1 MSSILLHHLELS
13 RSTRVLWAL
22 EELGL
27 PYEVKTYKRDKNFRA
42 DPALKEV
49 HPLGKSPVVEVDG
62 MALAESAAILE
73 HLVEM
78 GDGALR
84 PQTPQEQQ
92 QVRYWL
98 HFAEGTLMPTL
109 LMSLVHNTAINK
121 VPFFIK
127 PVVKGI
133 LGTIDGA
140 FTNPEILRNMGFVE
154 QTLSTQ
160 PWLAGE
166 RFTAADIQ
174 MSYGL
179 QAGVKR
185 APKGQSY
192 PKIQD
197 YIQRFEARPAYKKA
211 VEIGGAPMPE

>member
-1 MSSILLHHLELS
+1 MSAIVLHHLELS

-27 PYEVKTYKRDKNFRA
+27 DYEIKTYKRDKNFRA

-49 HPLGKSPVVEVDG
+49 HPLGKSPVVQVDG

-78 GDGALR
+78 GDGTLR
-84 PQTPQEQQ
+84 PQTPQERQ

-109 LMSLVHNTAINK
+109 LMSLVHGTAIDK
-121 VPFFIK
+121 VPFLIR

-140 FTNPEILRNMGFVE
+140 FTNPEIIRNMGFVE

-160 PWLAGE
+160 PWLAGDN
-166 RFTAADIQ
+166 FTAADIQ

-192 PKIQD
+192 PNIQA

-211 VEIGGAPMPE
+211 VEIGGSPMPE

>member
-1 MSSILLHHLELS
+1 MSAIVLHHLELS

-22 EELGL
+22 EEMGL
-27 PYEVKTYKRDKNFRA
+27 DYEIKTYKRDKNFRA

-49 HPLGKSPVVEVDG
+49 HPLGKSPVVQVDG

-78 GDGALR
+78 GDGTLR
-84 PQTPQEQQ
+84 PQTPQERQ

-109 LMSLVHNTAINK
+109 LMSLVHGTAIDK
-121 VPFFIK
+121 VPFLIR

-140 FTNPEILRNMGFVE
+140 FTNPEIIRNMGFVE

-160 PWLAGE
+160 PWLAGDN
-166 RFTAADIQ
+166 FTAADIQ

-185 APKGQSY
+185 APKGQIY
-192 PKIQD
+192 PNIQA

-211 VEIGGAPMPE
+211 VEIGGSPMPD

>member
-1 MSSILLHHLELS
+1 MADIVLHHLELS

-27 PYEVKTYKRDKNFRA
+27 DYEIRTYKRDKNMRA
-42 DPALKEV
+42 DPALKQV
-49 HPLGKSPVVEVDG
+49 HPLGKSPVIVSDG
-62 MALAESAAILE
+62 LALAESAAILE
-73 HLVEM
+73 YLVDLA
-78 GDGALR
+78 DGPLKPESA
-84 PQTPQEQQ
+84 QERQ

-109 LMSLVHNTAINK
+109 LMSLVHGKAIEQ

-127 PVVKGI
+127 PLVKGI

-140 FTNPEILRNMGFVE
+140 FTNPEIVRNMGFVE
-154 QTLSTQ
+154 QTLGQQ

-179 QAGVKR
+179 QAGVTR

-192 PKIQD
+192 PNIQA
-197 YIQRFEARPAYKKA
+197 YIQRFEARPSYKKA
-211 VEIGGAPMPE
+211 VEIGGSPMPA